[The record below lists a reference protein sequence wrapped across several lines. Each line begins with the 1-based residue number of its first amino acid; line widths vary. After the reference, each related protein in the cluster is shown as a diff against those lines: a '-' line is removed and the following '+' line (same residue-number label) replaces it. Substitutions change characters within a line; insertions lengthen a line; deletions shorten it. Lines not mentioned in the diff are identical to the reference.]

1 MISTA
6 KNTFYLLIAYIYQ
19 KLISLFYFIV
29 LARYLGADDFGKYT
43 FALSFTALFSV
54 LIDFGLFP
62 VLIREVARNKD
73 RTKDYFSNIFG
84 FCLLLGGF
92 TLILDAV
99 LINVLKYP
107 SEIRMLV
114 YLCSLVVLLDTLS
127 LSVYQLFRG
136 HLNLKFESLGII
148 AHKTVML
155 IAGLI
160 LVYLIKAHLSLMML
174 PLLFGSVFYFL
185 NAIFFLKRKLGL
197 WPKPTFKKEILKPLL
212 ILSWPFFLAG
222 IFAKLYATIDTI
234 LLSYLDGD
242 QSVGWYSAAQKL
254 TNAFLL
260 LIAGSLSSALYP
272 ALSYYF
278 VRSKENLNKLFNQAV
293 FYLMLITIPLVCGLI
308 VLARPII
315 LLIYGGG
322 YLPAI
327 SILIILS
334 LSIPFVF
341 FDYIVSGLLNACER
355 QKINTKIH
363 GFGVALFIVFNLI
376 SIPFWGYLGA
386 GLSVLVSFFILFILE
401 IHWSKKVVKIEVK
414 YLVGKISLIVLGS
427 LIMSGLL
434 FLIKNSIHIF
444 GLALIGIAV
453 YFICAWF
460 FKLISK
466 NDLKLLKQM
475 IKPKRVFFDGDSLNQ
490 NNQSDL

>member
-1 MISTA
+1 VISTA
-6 KNTFYLLIAYIYQ
+6 KNTLYLLIAYIYQ
-19 KLISLFYFIV
+19 KLISLFYFII

-43 FALSFTALFSV
+43 FALSFTALISV

-62 VLIREVARNKD
+62 VLTREVARDKNK
-73 RTKDYFSNIFG
+73 TKDYFSNILG
-84 FCLLLGGF
+84 FCLLSGGI
-92 TLILDAV
+92 TLILDFI

-107 SEIRMLV
+107 IEIKMLV
-114 YLCSLVVLLDTLS
+114 YLAGLVVLLDTLA

-136 HLNLKFESLGII
+136 YLNLKFESLGII

-160 LVYLIKAHLSLMML
+160 LVYLVKANLFLMML
-174 PLLFGSVFYFL
+174 PLLFGSIFYFL

-197 WPKPTFKKEILKPLL
+197 WPRPTFKKEILKSLL

-222 IFAKLYATIDTI
+222 IFSKFYATIDTI
-234 LLSYLDGD
+234 LLSYLDGN

-308 VLARPII
+308 VLARQII

-363 GFGVALFIVFNLI
+363 GFGVLLFIVFNLI

-401 IHWSKKVVKIEVK
+401 IYWAKKIVKMELK
-414 YLVGKISLIVLGS
+414 YLINKIGLITLS
-427 LIMSGLL
+427 SFIMSGLL
-434 FLIKNSIHIF
+434 LLIGNNIHIF
-444 GLALIGIAV
+444 WLVLVGMAS
-453 YFICAWF
+453 YFTCAWL

-475 IKPKRVFFDGDSLNQ
+475 GGFKKDFLSDGNLDQ
-490 NNQSDL
+490 NN